1 MSADQSLL
9 PIEELLRP
17 LNGDSPAGHDL
28 RLDITPQSV
37 YFRLRDARSGARA
50 EERAADNDPTM
61 AEGGARQW
69 LTVRDL
75 AAAAL
80 AQDTKDIEIAA
91 WLTESLVR
99 SGGLPGLTA
108 GAALLRGLVES
119 FWDQGLFPPL
129 DDDGADGR
137 LAPIAGLN
145 GEGGNGTLLQ
155 PLRKLVL
162 FERNDGTALRFWQF
176 ERSEEMS
183 TLGEA
188 ARKNQRAAASVP
200 PFAELEAEAQTT
212 GRARLTALA
221 QEAAKAMAAWRAL
234 EAALERVAGRDAP
247 STRRVYELLDK
258 LRRTAERFA
267 DTVPVLETPSPA
279 TDEVDPT
286 PQAVAAPRSDGRM
299 DREAMLAEIVRIA
312 SLFRAS
318 EPNSPLSFTL
328 EEAVRRARLSLPEL
342 LKEMMP
348 EAAARSAL
356 LVSLG
361 IRPPPD

>member
-1 MSADQSLL
+1 MSADQSL
-9 PIEELLRP
+9 PSVAELLQP
-17 LNGDSPAGHDL
+17 LNGGVSAGRDL

-50 EERAADNDPTM
+50 EERAADNDPT
-61 AEGGARQW
+61 ATEGGARQW
-69 LTVRDL
+69 LAVREL
-75 AAAAL
+75 AEGAL

-91 WLTESLVR
+91 WLTEGLVR
-99 SGGLPGLTA
+99 SDGLPGLAA
-108 GAALLRGLVES
+108 GAALLRGLVEN
-119 FWDQGLFPPL
+119 FWDQGLFPTL
-129 DDDGADGR
+129 DDDGVEGR

-200 PFAELEAEAQTT
+200 SFAELEGEAQTV
-212 GRARLTALA
+212 GRARLTTLA
-221 QEAAKAMAAWRAL
+221 QEAAQAMAAWRAL
-234 EAALERVAGRDAP
+234 EVALERAAGRDAP

-267 DTVPVLETPSPA
+267 DATPAPEEPSVEA
-279 TDEVDPT
+279 DEDNPT
-286 PQAVAAPRSDGRM
+286 PQTAAAPRADGRM
-299 DREAMLAEIVRIA
+299 DREAMLTEIGRIA
-312 SLFRAS
+312 ALFRAA

-328 EEAVRRARLSLPEL
+328 DEAVRRARLSLPEL

-348 EAAARSAL
+348 EAAPRSAL